1 MHIVILDGYTE
12 NPGDLSWGELEKLGD
27 LTVYD
32 RTSLTDEDEIIS
44 RIGGAEV
51 VLTNKTPIS
60 RRVMDACPSMRF
72 IAMLAERTLSKAMK
86 KIGFIAK

>member
-44 RIGGAEV
+44 RIGGPHQQDPH
-51 VLTNKTPIS
+51 LP
-60 RRVMDACPSMRF
+60 PSDGR
-72 IAMLAERTLSKAMK
+72 LSLHALHRHA
-86 KIGFIAK
+86 GHRL